1 MVAEQAHPAWGGGG
15 GYTPPPSGEP
25 AGRGGRDRLD
35 AVSRAVIESAADA
48 IVAYSTDRTV
58 MLWNPAAERMFGW
71 AADEVIGLEPP
82 TIPEESAAEHN
93 AVFERVRGGGQ
104 VSFATRR
111 IRKDGSVIDVRID
124 TSALTDGTGEVIGW
138 VNICH
143 QTGEDDVAR
152 HYMAERARVVR
163 RLGDVVADMNAQR
176 DLESVLDRI
185 AASLRELTGADAGG
199 FVLIEDERL
208 RLVSTAGLPAR
219 LRGRVASLSS
229 SLVGEL
235 LRSGKTVMMA
245 TDEAGGFDD
254 LIWSALPGLHTI
266 ALSLSHVGGRPY
278 GALYALYSRR
288 SLSHVELELLE
299 LLAGHAGVA
308 LTNAMAFEEVVR
320 QRAHERAVIDG
331 SADGIAVLDESGNV
345 KQWNPAAHRITGTP
359 AGEVM
364 GTPPPFPLPVPG
376 ERRTHKL
383 PSGRWVD
390 VLCTELGD
398 GGEKV
403 VDFRDVTAAKE
414 LEEAKDLFLATT
426 SHELRTPITVVQ
438 GFASTLA
445 SRWDQLSDA
454 DRRAAV
460 TTIAERAG
468 SLSRL
473 VEQLLL
479 GARAGADALPVNN
492 ESFDLAALLR
502 ATVVSFGPLSDKHV
516 VVADVP
522 ADLPLAYGD
531 GMATDIIVGQLLENA
546 FKYSPSGGTVLVRAR
561 VVGPMIEV
569 DVEDEG
575 IGIAAGDHERI
586 FERFV
591 QGETGDRRRFG
602 GVGIGLYIVRRL
614 AAAQNGTVIAK
625 TRPEGGTIM
634 RLTLRCAGEL
644 QPGLLPVA
652 RLAAGG
658 GQVLVDDGGDIV
670 AVAQDLAGLHPDHP
684 VAALLDLAQ
693 VVGDEEDRAG
703 LVPQLLDPVVALGT
717 ERGVAGGQ
725 RLVDHQDLVALGGR
739 DSEPEPLGHAGRV
752 GAHRQVDEVADPGE
766 VDDLLVVGLDLSRR
780 HAHGEAAEHD
790 VPLAGEVV
798 EQGGVHAEQRRLAR
812 GVDSALLGREQPG
825 DGAQQGRL
833 ARPVPAD
840 DADHVAVAGDEGD
853 AADGVDLPDGDPAL
867 PLDQAHQRRGG
878 GALVTASAVHAVDH
892 VQVIDHDGRVSHGAH
907 PLGSSAEQ
915 GSFTTRRY
923 RLGGRRESSRQD
935 NLDTMSDNT
944 PDTVSDNTP
953 EICRSRF
960 HGRRTGAFPLMPGS

>member
-1 MVAEQAHPAWGGGG
+1 MAEQAHPAWGGGPG
-15 GYTPPPSGEP
+15 SPSSGEP
-25 AGRGGRDRLD
+25 AGRSGRERVD
-35 AVSRAVIESAADA
+35 ATARAVIESAADA
-48 IVAYSTDRTV
+48 IVAYGTDRTV

-71 AADEVIGLEPP
+71 AADEVVGLEPP

-124 TSALTDGTGEVIGW
+124 TSALTDGGGDVIGW

-288 SLSHVELELLE
+288 TLSHVELELLE

-331 SADGIAVLDESGNV
+331 SADGIAVLDETGNV
-345 KQWNPAAHRITGTP
+345 RQWNPAAHRITGTP
-359 AGEVM
+359 ASEVM

-445 SRWDQLSDA
+445 SRWEQLSDA

-460 TTIAERAG
+460 RTIAERAG
-468 SLSRL
+468 SLGRL

-492 ESFDLAALLR
+492 DSFDLAALLR
-502 ATVVSFGPLSDKHV
+502 ATVVSFGPLSDKHE
-516 VVADVP
+516 VVADIP

-561 VVGPMIEV
+561 LVGPMIEV

-575 IGIAAGDHERI
+575 IGISAGDHERI

-614 AAAQNGTVIAK
+614 AIAQNGTVVAK

-644 QPGLLPVA
+644 QPRLLAVA
-652 RLAAGG
+652 GLAAGG
-658 GQVLVDDGGDIV
+658 GQVLVDDAGDVV

-684 VAALLDLAQ
+684 VAALLDLAE
-693 VVGDEEDRAG
+693 VVGHEEDRAG
-703 LVPQLLDPVVALGT
+703 LVAQLLDPVVALGA
-717 ERGVAGGQ
+717 ERGVAGRQ
-725 RLVDHQDLVALGGR
+725 RLVDHEDLVALGGR
-739 DSEPEPLGHAGRV
+739 DREPEPLGHAGRV
-752 GAHRQVDEVADPGE
+752 GAHRQVDEVADPRE
-766 VDDLLVVGLDLSRR
+766 LDDLRVEGLDLGRR

-798 EQGGVHAEQRRLAR
+798 KQRGVH
-812 GVDSALLGREQPG
+812 
-825 DGAQQGRL
+825 AQQGRL
-833 ARPVPAD
+833 ARGVDGALLGREQAGDGPEQGGLAGAVPAD
-840 DADHVAVAGDEGD
+840 DPDHVAVADHEGD
-853 AADGVDLPDGDPAL
+853 AADGVDFPDGDPAL

-878 GALVTASAVHAVDH
+878 GALVAAGPVNAVNH
-892 VQVIDHDGRVSHGAH
+892 VQVVDHDGRVSHGAH

-915 GSFTTRRY
+915 GKLY
-923 RLGGRRESSRQD
+923 PQKVPPRQRPRVQ
-935 NLDTMSDNT
+935 LPGQSG
-944 PDTVSDNTP
+944 
-953 EICRSRF
+953 
-960 HGRRTGAFPLMPGS
+960 HGAR